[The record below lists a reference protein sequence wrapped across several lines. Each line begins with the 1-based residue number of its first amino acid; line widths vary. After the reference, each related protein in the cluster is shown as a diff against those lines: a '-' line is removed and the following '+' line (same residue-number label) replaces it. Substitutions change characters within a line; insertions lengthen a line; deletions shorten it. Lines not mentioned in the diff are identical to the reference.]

1 MPPFI
6 GNVTSL
12 LADSFG
18 GSSSIWGILFAVL
31 TAQAIGLGAYMATK
45 NMIVCLMATGVA
57 LLISSFMGFVPIWV
71 CFIFFAMGG
80 AFVILP
86 IFRSRVSS
94 SEEKKAT
101 KNKILCYFIQ
111 ANGEAVE
118 KWVSGDSRD
127 IVFNGQRYGI
137 DPSCI
142 NPKWYDK
149 GLHKLFPIWVPALE
163 FREGSAVPLSRE
175 EIEVGKEMATQTGME
190 VKGKGVMATPSYVAV
205 STTKQ
210 SSKNSQE
217 LILRIEKASQKWSEY
232 HNNLDVLLGVTTF
245 ANWPLNIESR
255 GKGLE
260 LSKLPFVH
268 SLFIHNEYD
277 WYISDK
283 MIDQDIFKVVGLH
296 KKDASKNLVYL
307 LGKNKETG
315 QPFLTPISSPHLE
328 DDIEKCMDAKKEN
341 ETNGLMVGLMMST
354 IGSAMLPSLIKGIV
368 DGVDTKGVKR

>member
-1 MPPFI
+1 MPF
-6 GNVTSL
+6 GNLTDTIASTWGISHSL
-12 LADSFG
+12 LG
-18 GSSSIWGILFAVL
+18 TILAVSVSQMMML
-31 TAQAIGLGAYMATK
+31 A
-45 NMIVCLMATGVA
+45 VWRATGSLRAGWLFSMVA
-57 LLISSFMGFVPIWV
+57 VIFSVFLGFIPAWV
-71 CFIFFAMGG
+71 AMVYGVTGG
-80 AFVILP
+80 AFVMLP
-86 IFRSRVSS
+86 IFLSGVSS